1 MAINRSKDKPEALS
15 IPEKLR
21 RLLKGGFTA
30 SIMEKKYKTLGKD
43 LRSDI
48 KTYLETNDDDFTV
61 DASKSWKCEFG
72 SVNVKVRKNFD
83 IDSDGLLKKL
93 KAGKV
98 TVETLLSIAKFS
110 ATDLTKMGLDD
121 CCTETDPT
129 EFLELRP
136 NAEFKESFEA
146 EVTGTVKPAKPKA
159 KKKTKSK
166 TKAKVDTA
174 DDLAAILGEE

>member
-21 RLLKGGFTA
+21 RMLKGGFTA
-30 SIMEKKYKTLGKD
+30 SVMEKKYKELGKG

-48 KTYLETNDDDFTV
+48 KNYLESNDDDFTV

-83 IDSDGLLKKL
+83 IDNDGLLAKV

-136 NAEFKESFEA
+136 NAEFKESFES
-146 EVTGTVKPAKPKA
+146 EGEKPAKPKA
-159 KKKTKSK
+159 KKKSKTKSK
-166 TKAKVDTA
+166 DPSEE
-174 DDLAAILGEE
+174 LAAILGEE

>member
-1 MAINRSKDKPEALS
+1 MAINRKTDKAESLS

-21 RLLKGGFTA
+21 RMLKGGFTA
-30 SIMEKKYKTLGKD
+30 SVMAKKYTELGKA
-43 LRSDI
+43 LRVDI
-48 KTYLETNDDDFTV
+48 KSYLETNDDDFSV

-83 IDSDGLLKKL
+83 IDNDGLLEKL

-110 ATDLTKMGLDD
+110 ATDLTKMGLED
-121 CCTETDPT
+121 CCTETEPT
-129 EFLELRP
+129 EFLELKP

-146 EVTGTVKPAKPKA
+146 EDVPSPVAAKPKA
-159 KKKTKSK
+159 KKKAKPKSK
-166 TKAKVDTA
+166 AAKL
-174 DDLAAILGEE
+174 DLDSILGEK